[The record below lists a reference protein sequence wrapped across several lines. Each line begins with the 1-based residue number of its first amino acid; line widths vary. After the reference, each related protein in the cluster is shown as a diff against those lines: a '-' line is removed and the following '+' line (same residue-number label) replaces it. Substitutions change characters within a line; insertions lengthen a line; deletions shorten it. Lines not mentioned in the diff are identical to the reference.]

1 MSSTHIEV
9 GCWKLDVEVNVAVC
23 GGGQLHS
30 ALLNYKS
37 KCVSAMITNTGDDN
51 SALRNAFTYVA

>member
-1 MSSTHIEV
+1 MLK
-9 GCWKLDVEVNVAVC
+9 WMLKLDVAVC
-23 GGGQLHS
+23 GGWQLHS

>member
-1 MSSTHIEV
+1 ML
-9 GCWKLDVEVNVAVC
+9 KLGVEADLAVC
-23 GGGQLHS
+23 GGWQLHS